1 MKYLSERACSRFP
14 DSCLCSG
21 SCGRQG
27 RVCDW
32 CKTDEAELLASEENV
47 TEENMEA
54 IAKKAA
60 DSFRFGSNM
69 RGSAEYRKHLA
80 YVLAKRGMKALL
92 EGEC

>member
-1 MKYLSERACSRFP
+1 
-14 DSCLCSG
+14 
-21 SCGRQG
+21 
-27 RVCDW
+27 
-32 CKTDEAELLASEENV
+32 
-47 TEENMEA
+47 MEA